1 MPKILTCLL
10 PIILLI
16 SACNSQ
22 SSSQEAL
29 DNHKIYLFY
38 HNECPYCI
46 QDMDYINQN
55 YPDLEVTM
63 VNIYNNGGMKLLQ
76 QCAAKFN
83 LGEQIGTPLFCFG
96 DKYIMGWSQENISLF
111 NQYATDFINAKP

>member
-46 QDMDYINQN
+46 QAMDYINQN
-55 YPDLEVTM
+55 HPDLEVTM